1 MTSEKTSKEERSF
14 FDIFTDRESDRMEVI
29 MAEVAGAAWAQ
40 PILNN
45 IRKGGGL
52 VGKNMELF
60 FELRFGHA
68 LYDAGVT
75 VEYEVEGEADSTID
89 FGFSSKNK
97 SWKTELMRIKET
109 DAAKSATTEEID
121 DNGIRWIK
129 RVLSFHN
136 KNRTQSLEGESLVA
150 IQKICEKC
158 LDEGLPHKFKIP
170 TDALH
175 AIIVDMR
182 TFKRG
187 GDIYD
192 RLHIGL
198 GGEYVVAPYRMYWV
212 WGDPPKEKQRL
223 ISGVF
228 NTRTT
233 VKGANEVR
241 NLVHFIGF
249 LRETTFKPGEIG
261 AALEFVA
268 NPYLF
273 ENASS
278 VEAALDTWPLQPAR
292 LLNYKEKNIGSGDTA
307 SIVSDF
313 AWPGMWRLRLPNGLL
328 SEMVNATRAKDA
340 LRALRVK
347 MSRARPQLKP

>member
-1 MTSEKTSKEERSF
+1 MEAIMTELA
-14 FDIFTDRESDRMEVI
+14 D
-29 MAEVAGAAWAQ
+29 AAWAQ

-68 LYDAGVT
+68 LYDAGVA
-75 VEYEVEGEADSTID
+75 VEYEVEGEGDSTID
-89 FGFSSKNK
+89 FGFSSKNRP
-97 SWKTELMRIKET
+97 WKTELMRIRES
-109 DAAKSATTEEID
+109 DAAKSATTEATD
-121 DNGIRWIK
+121 DNGTRWVK
-129 RVLSFHN
+129 RVLSFHS

-158 LDEGLPHKFKIP
+158 IYEGRPHKFEVP

-192 RLHIGL
+192 RIHIGL
-198 GGEYVVAPYRMYWV
+198 GGEYVPAPYRMYWV
-212 WGDPPKEKQRL
+212 WGDPPKERQRL

-228 NTRTT
+228 NIRAT

-241 NLVHFIGF
+241 NRVHFIGF
-249 LRETTFKPGEIG
+249 VRETTFKAGEITT
-261 AALEFVA
+261 ALEFVA

-278 VEAALDTWPLQPAR
+278 VESALETWPLQPAR
-292 LLNYKEKNIGSGDTA
+292 LLNYKEKNVALISDA
-307 SIVSDF
+307 PSIVSDY
-313 AWPGMWRLRLPNGLL
+313 AWRGMWRLRHPNGLL

-340 LRALRVK
+340 LRALK
-347 MSRARPQLKP
+347 MRGARSQSKP